1 MLMWFSTS
9 ADPSAEAVTCLPRAA
24 PALLTAMVLALLLG
38 PALIRWLAR
47 RCPERIATD
56 SPTLNAL
63 HRHKAATPSMGG
75 LLIIAA
81 AVVAILAFCSPAAP
95 FTWLALLT
103 LIGFGGIGFADDL
116 RKLRRGRGCTART
129 KLALQVAVSSLIAV
143 AAHYAHAQA
152 GHAGVLQVPFI
163 AAEWSLGL
171 WYIPFATLVLVAASN
186 SVNLT
191 DGLDGLA
198 GGCLLCALF
207 SLFAVAFALSS
218 PFWSA
223 WFDLPAAPHAAEMV
237 VVAAAVIGA
246 LLAFL
251 WFNCHPA
258 QVFMGDCGSLPLG
271 AVLGLIAIACRQEL
285 LLIVIGGVFAVEA
298 LSVILQVVSFRTLRR
313 RLFRC
318 APLHHHF
325 QFAGWPETKIVVR
338 FWIAAF
344 ICAGVGLFGVA
355 RQPANPLARLPDA
368 STQVAEFARIPTAE
382 DSIIHQN
389 PWQVPLQP

>member
-1 MLMWFSTS
+1 MWFSAS
-9 ADPSAEAVTCLPRAA
+9 ADPTLPAAACLPRALLA
-24 PALLTAMVLALLLG
+24 VLLAMALGLIAG
-38 PALIRWLAR
+38 PRLIRWLAR

-56 SPTLNAL
+56 SATLNEL

-75 LLIIAA
+75 LLIILAA
-81 AVVAILAFCSPAAP
+81 TVAIGVFCSPTAP

-103 LIGFGGIGFADDL
+103 LIGFGGIGLADDL
-116 RKLRRGRGCTART
+116 RKLRRGRGWSPRT
-129 KLALQVAVSSLIAV
+129 KLAFQAAVSTLIAV
-143 AAHYAHAQA
+143 AAYQAHAQA
-152 GHAGVLQVPFI
+152 GNAGTLQVPFF
-163 AAEWSLGL
+163 AVEWSIGL

-198 GGCLLCALF
+198 GGCLLCSLF

-285 LLIVIGGVFAVEA
+285 LLLVIGGVFAVET
-298 LSVILQVVSFRTLRR
+298 LSVILQVASFRTLGR

-355 RQPANPLARLPDA
+355 RQPLSQQARLPDA
-368 STQVAEFARIPTAE
+368 STQVAEFAP
-382 DSIIHQN
+382 
-389 PWQVPLQP
+389 